1 MCEVCGLRPEAFKA
15 RRWCYECKPGSR
27 GRPLPCRRCGAV
39 GDYWAGRLCRGCH
52 PHAPQRPESCRDCLA
67 WGVSRL
73 RGWLCQACTSWRY
86 LHPGTGT
93 CISCRREIAVNDH
106 HACRLCWLQS
116 FERQVR
122 VGLPRD
128 VLEAN
133 RAGQQLWFANLS
145 SYRNGYQP
153 HPRRD
158 YRRPQDQVRPLGDD
172 TDLQLSALP
181 AHHPGQQDLFAYD
194 RVEDPAR
201 AFGFGDPP
209 SSRFAAV
216 LDRHVLEHAERHG
229 WTERTTTRA
238 RITVRVLQARYRI
251 QGPPIT
257 TSDVLELRNHG
268 LHVRLAMVALD
279 DAGLLVDDRS
289 ATLTTWFER
298 QITGLPQPM
307 TAELRTWFEV
317 LHHGSTTPPRSRP
330 RHDATIRT
338 RTRWAMPTLRT
349 WAAAGHESLREI
361 TREDLLAVL
370 PGEGNPRVT
379 LGRALR
385 SIFATLKKHRVLFI
399 NPTARLR
406 IGNFERRIPMPVDLE
421 RIRAPFDSADPTT
434 AAIAALVAVH
444 GLRPSEVTALQLS
457 DVRDHRLTLPDRS
470 IVLAPATKARLDAY
484 LAYRRQRW
492 PGTINPHF
500 LVHMRSA
507 ATTEP
512 VRVPWLTDKLG
523 TSPARLRQDRILAE
537 VHAGGDQRRIC
548 DFFGV
553 TITTAEH
560 YTGTLNHPDLDD
572 FISEPTG
579 SRTRTPT

>member
-1 MCEVCGLRPEAFKA
+1 MA
-15 RRWCYECKPGSR
+15 
-27 GRPLPCRRCGAV
+27 
-39 GDYWAGRLCRGCH
+39 
-52 PHAPQRPESCRDCLA
+52 
-67 WGVSRL
+67 
-73 RGWLCQACTSWRY
+73 
-86 LHPGTGT
+86 
-93 CISCRREIAVNDH
+93 
-106 HACRLCWLQS
+106 
-116 FERQVR
+116 
-122 VGLPRD
+122 
-128 VLEAN
+128 
-133 RAGQQLWFANLS
+133 
-145 SYRNGYQP
+145 
-153 HPRRD
+153 
-158 YRRPQDQVRPLGDD
+158 
-172 TDLQLSALP
+172 
-181 AHHPGQQDLFAYD
+181 
-194 RVEDPAR
+194 
-201 AFGFGDPP
+201 
-209 SSRFAAV
+209 
-216 LDRHVLEHAERHG
+216 
-229 WTERTTTRA
+229 
-238 RITVRVLQARYRI
+238 
-251 QGPPIT
+251 
-257 TSDVLELRNHG
+257 
-268 LHVRLAMVALD
+268 ALD

-317 LHHGSTTPPRSRP
+317 LHHGSTTPPRSHP
-330 RHDATIRT
+330 RHDATITT

-361 TREDLLAVL
+361 TREDVLAVL

-379 LGRALR
+379 LGYALR

-444 GLRPSEVTALQLS
+444 GLRPSEATTLQLT
-457 DVRDHRLTLPDRS
+457 DIRDHRITLPDRT

-492 PGTINPHF
+492 PGTINPHY

-507 ATTEP
+507 TTTEP

-523 TSPARLRQDRILAE
+523 TSPRALRQDRILAE
-537 VHAGGDQRRIC
+537 VHAGGDPRRIC

-560 YTGTLNHPDLDD
+560 YTSTLNHPDLDD
-572 FISEPTG
+572 FTSEPTS
-579 SRTRTPT
+579 SRTRTST